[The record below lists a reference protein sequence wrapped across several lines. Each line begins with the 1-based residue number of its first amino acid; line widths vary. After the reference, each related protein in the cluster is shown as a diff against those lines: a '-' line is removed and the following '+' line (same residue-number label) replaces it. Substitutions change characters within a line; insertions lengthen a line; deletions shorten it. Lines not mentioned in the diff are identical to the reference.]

1 MDAPNA
7 DQMPEGWS
15 DGASGYDENFAGF
28 TGLYAEEMLDLLHVG
43 EGSRVLDVAAGSG
56 ATSVRAARRGAEVT
70 ATDFAEGMVAIAERR
85 LREGGHTSSR
95 AVRMDGQALDL
106 PDGAFDAA
114 VSMFGLMFFPDTAAG
129 VAEMRRVV
137 RPGGRVGTA
146 TWDLDAFPMHRLIGA
161 ALEVAVPEL
170 AGQDRPRPTWAA
182 LGTEPGLAA
191 ITRLIGEGLNVN
203 VTLLFSVD
211 RHRAV
216 MDAYM
221 AGLERRRDA
230 GGKLD
235 HIASVASF
243 FVSRVDAK
251 VDGLLPEGH
260 DLRGKVAIANAR
272 AAYGAF
278 LEVTASERWQSLAA
292 DGAKPQRPLWAS
304 TSTKDPSLPD
314 TLYVDEL
321 VGPQTVN
328 TVPEPTMDATRDHG
342 AEPTDNLNGRVDEA
356 LALLAR
362 LPELGVDL
370 GQVTKEL
377 ETEGVEKFVDSF
389 EGAVA
394 TVAGDAD

>member
-161 ALEVAVPEL
+161 ALEVAMPEL

-182 LGTEPGLAA
+182 LGTEAGLAA
-191 ITRLIGEGLNVN
+191 LLRDGGLADVEVRRVQRRWLFDDPATFFRGMPSWSSPVKPLFEMLPAERIDAAAGAFADLVEAEGG
-203 VTLLFSVD
+203 
-211 RHRAV
+211 A
-216 MDAYM
+216 
-221 AGLERRRDA
+221 A
-230 GGKLD
+230 GGP
-235 HIASVASF
+235 
-243 FVSRVDAK
+243 
-251 VDGLLPEGH
+251 GLPM
-260 DLRGKVAIANAR
+260 
-272 AAYGAF
+272 
-278 LEVTASERWQSLAA
+278 S
-292 DGAKPQRPLWAS
+292 
-304 TSTKDPSLPD
+304 
-314 TLYVDEL
+314 
-321 VGPQTVN
+321 
-328 TVPEPTMDATRDHG
+328 
-342 AEPTDNLNGRVDEA
+342 
-356 LALLAR
+356 ALLVS
-362 LPELGVDL
+362 G
-370 GQVTKEL
+370 
-377 ETEGVEKFVDSF
+377 
-389 EGAVA
+389 
-394 TVAGDAD
+394 TVA

>member
-1 MDAPNA
+1 MSDKNPLQKIHDAGQAIWLDSIKRSYLGEGAYLDRLISAGEIHGLTSNPAIFAKAVAEDDTYDAQVDPMVEQGA
-7 DQMPEGWS
+7 DAREILWAVMKDDIVAACDQFAAVYESS
-15 DGASGYDENFAGF
+15 DGADGY
-28 TGLYAEEMLDLLHVG
+28 V
-43 EGSRVLDVAAGSG
+43 SI
-56 ATSVRAARRGAEVT
+56 EVDP
-70 ATDFAEGMVAIAERR
+70 A
-85 LREGGHTSSR
+85 H
-95 AVRMDGQALDL
+95 
-106 PDGAFDAA
+106 AFDTERT
-114 VSMFGLMFFPDTAAG
+114 VS
-129 VAEMRRVV
+129 E
-137 RPGGRVGTA
+137 
-146 TWDLDAFPMHRLIGA
+146 
-161 ALEVAVPEL
+161 ALSLWQEI
-170 AGQDRPRPTWAA
+170 DRPNLMVKVP
-182 LGTEPGLAA
+182 GTEPGLAA

-278 LEVTASERWQSLAA
+278 LEVTASDRWQSLAA

-389 EGAVA
+389 EEAVA
-394 TVAGDAD
+394 TVAGAAD

>member
-70 ATDFAEGMVAIAERR
+70 ATDFAEGMVAIAERH

-95 AVRMDGQALDL
+95 AIRMDGQALDL

-146 TWDLDAFPMHRLIGA
+146 TWDLEAYPMHRLIGA

-182 LGTEPGLAA
+182 LGTEAGLAA
-191 ITRLIGEGLNVN
+191 LLRDGGLGDVE
-203 VTLLFSVD
+203 VRRVQRRWHFDDPATFFRGMPSWSSPVKPLFEMLPVE
-211 RHRAV
+211 RI
-216 MDAYM
+216 DA
-221 AGLERRRDA
+221 AAEAFADLVEADGGAA
-230 GGKLD
+230 GGPGLPMS
-235 HIASVASF
+235 ALL
-243 FVSRVDAK
+243 VS
-251 VDGLLPEGH
+251 G
-260 DLRGKVAIANAR
+260 
-272 AAYGAF
+272 
-278 LEVTASERWQSLAA
+278 
-292 DGAKPQRPLWAS
+292 
-304 TSTKDPSLPD
+304 
-314 TLYVDEL
+314 
-321 VGPQTVN
+321 
-328 TVPEPTMDATRDHG
+328 TVP
-342 AEPTDNLNGRVDEA
+342 
-356 LALLAR
+356 
-362 LPELGVDL
+362 
-370 GQVTKEL
+370 
-377 ETEGVEKFVDSF
+377 
-389 EGAVA
+389 
-394 TVAGDAD
+394 